1 MFFCLDVFSSVFKG
15 LPFIPTRRPL
25 EHLIWFPCF
34 PEDGPPVFSLILQA
48 PNTRL
53 IYYFSAK
60 LTQSP
65 SLLPATPGHGMSCQF
80 CLTIKL
86 GLWRLQAGIPPIPS
100 GIFHLTSTSL
110 FSLIHVWSSDAKRDC
125 PCKLETSTACLIHAV
140 EGSSRLCHMVKLFGI
155 ISPKLTMSKWE
166 VQGYEGTC

>member
-34 PEDGPPVFSLILQA
+34 PEDGPPVLSLILQA

-53 IYYFSAK
+53 IHYFSAK

-65 SLLPATPGHGMSCQF
+65 SLLPATPGHRMSCQF
-80 CLTIKL
+80 CLTIKP
-86 GLWRLQAGIPPIPS
+86 GLWRLPPIPS

-110 FSLIHVWSSDAKRDC
+110 FSVIHVWSSDAPASWKH
-125 PCKLETSTACLIHAV
+125 LFACLIHAV
-140 EGSSRLCHMVKLFGI
+140 SGSSRLCHMVKLFGI
-155 ISPKLTMSKWE
+155 ISPKLTVSKWE
-166 VQGYEGTC
+166 VQGYERTC

>member
-1 MFFCLDVFSSVFKG
+1 MTSLRIFFFFVCKIRTIIESTSVTHLESTCTQKTLLWCVFLSWCIFISLQG
-15 LPFIPTRRPL
+15 LTFIPTRRPL

-53 IYYFSAK
+53 IHYFSAK

-65 SLLPATPGHGMSCQF
+65 SLLPATPGHRMSCQF
-80 CLTIKL
+80 CLTIKP
-86 GLWRLQAGIPPIPS
+86 GLWRLPPIPS

-110 FSLIHVWSSDAKRDC
+110 FSIIHVGVVMPLQAGNTY
-125 PCKLETSTACLIHAV
+125 LLA
-140 EGSSRLCHMVKLFGI
+140 
-155 ISPKLTMSKWE
+155 
-166 VQGYEGTC
+166 